1 MAPRFDVL
9 LAFVKVTE
17 TGSFSEAAR
26 RLGLSKSMVSRQVSA
41 LEADLGVRLLHRTT
55 RSLSPTEAGRAYLER
70 CQRILA
76 DLDEANLLVSRLQA
90 TPRGRLRV
98 SAPLSFGIGHL
109 ATALPGFL
117 ERYPEI
123 ELDMGMTDRYV
134 DLVEEGWDVA
144 VRVGKL
150 ADSSLIARR
159 LAPIR
164 TVLSASPSYLE
175 RKGVPLKP
183 QDLEH
188 HDCLTHGAVAPS
200 EWRFIASD
208 RRPLHVEVRGRFSA
222 DNGDVLRVMALAG
235 LGIVRLPT
243 FFVGEDIRAGR
254 LVPVLEPF
262 VPLDAS
268 LNAVYPHGRH
278 LSPKVRAFVDYL
290 AEVFGPEP
298 YWDRGIAA
306 GDGPA
311 VTPEEVA

>member
-1 MAPRFDVL
+1 MTPRFDYL
-9 LAFVKVTE
+9 QAFVKVAE

-26 RLGLSKSMVSRQVSA
+26 RLGLSKSMISRQVSA

-76 DLDEANLLVSRLQA
+76 DLEEANLQVSHLQA
-90 TPRGRLRV
+90 VPRGKLRV

-109 ATALPGFL
+109 AAALPGFL

-123 ELDMGMTDRYV
+123 ELDMNMTDRHV

-144 VRVGKL
+144 VRIGRL

-159 LAPIR
+159 LAPVR
-164 TVLSASPSYLE
+164 RLAAASPSYLAK
-175 RKGVPLKP
+175 RGIPLVP
-183 QDLEH
+183 QDLTR
-188 HDCLTHGAVAPS
+188 HDCLTHGVMVAA
-200 EWRFIASD
+200 EWRFTDAD
-208 RRPLHVEVRGRFSA
+208 GQGYEVAVGGRFHA

-235 LGIVRLPT
+235 LGITMLPS
-243 FFVGEDIRAGR
+243 FFMGDDIRAGR
-254 LVPVLEPF
+254 LVPVLEGF
-262 VPLDAS
+262 VPLDAT
-268 LNAVYPHGRH
+268 LNAVYPHSRH

-298 YWDRGIAA
+298 YWDRDIT
-306 GDGPA
+306 PA
-311 VTPEEVA
+311 VEA